1 MKADISHVDI
11 WAAGIKD
18 QPGGLVKKLG
28 VLTEAGANLQFL
40 LARRAP
46 DKPGTGVVFAT
57 PVNGARQEQ
66 AAKQAGFKKTK
77 SLNALRIVASDKPG
91 LGLELVRTIAAADI
105 NLRGLSA
112 AVVGKRA
119 IFYLAFDSAAD
130 TTKAMYRLKQTL

>member
-1 MKADISHVDI
+1 MKTEIARIDV
-11 WAAGIKD
+11 WAAGIQD
-18 QPGGLVKKLG
+18 RPGGLAKKLD
-28 VLTEAGANLQFL
+28 VLTQAGTNLEFL

-57 PVNGARQEQ
+57 PIKGARREQ
-66 AAKQAGFKKTK
+66 AAKKVGFKKTK

-91 LGLELVRTIAAADI
+91 LGLELVQTIADAGI